1 MTGLKP
7 RMTKMTKLLV
17 ASMTAIFLAVLAAPV
32 ASIAT
37 SDTAEARAY
46 YHRTASFH
54 TPGGGR
60 RHIRFGYRR

>member
-1 MTGLKP
+1 
-7 RMTKMTKLLV
+7 MTKFLLATMAALFV
-17 ASMTAIFLAVLAAPV
+17 AVLATPV

-37 SDTAEARAY
+37 SDSAEARAY

-60 RHIRFGYRR
+60 RHVRFGYRR

>member
-7 RMTKMTKLLV
+7 RTTKMTKFLV
-17 ASMTAIFLAVLAAPV
+17 ATMTALLLAVAATPV
-32 ASIAT
+32 ASVAT

-60 RHIRFGYRR
+60 RHVRFGYRR

>member
-1 MTGLKP
+1 
-7 RMTKMTKLLV
+7 MTKFLLTTL
-17 ASMTAIFLAVLAAPV
+17 AAAFLAIGAAPV
-32 ASIAT
+32 VSIAT

-60 RHIRFGYRR
+60 RHVRFGYRR